1 MEACTERNMG
11 SLSAAMCVLDRHRAL
26 IVMGLMDGTKR
37 FGELKKELGGVTQKT
52 LAANLRLLEKY
63 GLLTRRVYA
72 EVPPKVEYTLTDAGY
87 ELRAVLEALAAWGG
101 EYLESE

>member
-37 FGELKKELGGVTQKT
+37 FGELVGVEVDDDLSAVDVDRREREAETDFDELGVHGFDSSSTSI
-52 LAANLRLLEKY
+52 LSHSANEMERPR
-63 GLLTRRVYA
+63 TRTH
-72 EVPPKVEYTLTDAGY
+72 PK
-87 ELRAVLEALAAWGG
+87 
-101 EYLESE
+101 